1 MGLWGGTEG
10 EQGQSWGMAER
21 TVGFSD
27 VLQHVYP
34 LPSLSTHPTT
44 HPAHTKAEVYSL
56 DDSGLRAPGRLKDCQ
71 REKNS
76 KQDEVK
82 LHMFNGRILGHLPCP
97 ASRML
102 AAS

>member
-10 EQGQSWGMAER
+10 EQGQSRGVGET

-27 VLQHVYP
+27 DLQHVYP

-44 HPAHTKAEVYSL
+44 HPAHTKTEVYSQ
-56 DDSGLRAPGRLKDCQ
+56 DESGLKAAGRLKDCQ

-76 KQDEVK
+76 KQMK
-82 LHMFNGRILGHLPCP
+82 
-97 ASRML
+97 
-102 AAS
+102 